1 MEKNPLKIFVALEYE
16 WILFNLFPTQC
27 YIFFT
32 LICVLILQSKPI
44 VQYIVML
51 NVL

>member
-1 MEKNPLKIFVALEYE
+1 MLH
-16 WILFNLFPTQC
+16 
-27 YIFFT
+27 FFT

-51 NVL
+51 NVLYNVG